1 MQLQLSLT
9 LADDL
14 YDLLLMSGEPA
25 DFLDAAQRLL
35 SLSEAPP
42 FLCRRIMDSLVADDE
57 RFCWSSP
64 TTLGLADWRLADP
77 DLADVAFVVVD
88 LETTGTKPGMA
99 KITEIGAVRIE
110 GLRSVATFE
119 TLVNPQRSIPPKII
133 EITGITPRM
142 LVGAPRI
149 EEVMPHFLDFL
160 DGAVIVAH
168 NTLFDLG
175 FLNYELSRLRG
186 RRLGE
191 GAIDTVPLARCAAPG
206 LPNYRLG
213 TVANALGSDTA
224 ANHRALADA
233 LATAHVFLTC
243 VGRLQERGIT
253 RLDEL
258 RSFVDP
264 GQKRD
269 RHKLALTRDIPRVPG
284 AYLFLDGDGTVL
296 YVGKADRLRDRVRSY
311 FLSNSAHPRK
321 VRQAIRRLQ
330 RVEWEA
336 TGSPLRAVV
345 REQELILAHRPS
357 CNVLGR
363 RPENYCYVKLG
374 GHGAGLRIYA
384 SDRPGAALNGATG
397 TRGTRRHPAGTSVSE
412 TPPQAARGAVMG
424 PFRGRSRVT
433 AALKLL
439 HRAYPVRQCR
449 GIANKG
455 PCVFGQTGR
464 CLSPCSGGEDQRRA
478 HDELAGA
485 LLYWLAG
492 GPDPAFG
499 EPLELAR
506 AHMAR
511 LAAQQRYEEAQEVR
525 EAMEDLATLR
535 RSYEAL
541 EEARNLRAAVV
552 WPGEKGDG
560 PPTLHLDIVW
570 EGMLVAST
578 RLDRS
583 TASLEIGRLVRS
595 LPAAHHNGD
604 GGAPDVHALVAVPQ
618 DELDLLLAVRRWLAD
633 APTSTIV
640 AFPSEG
646 DHETAREAW
655 RRSLVETALR
665 AFGT

>member
-14 YDLLLMSGEPA
+14 YDLLLMTGEPV
-25 DFLDAAQRLL
+25 DFLDAARRLL
-35 SLSEAPP
+35 ALREAPHA
-42 FLCRRIMDSLVADDE
+42 LCRRVMDTLVGDDR

-88 LETTGTKPGMA
+88 LETTGTKPGLA

-110 GLRSVATFE
+110 GLRPVATFE
-119 TLVNPQRSIPPKII
+119 TLVNPQRGIPPKII

-149 EEVMPHFLDFL
+149 EQVMPHFLDFL

-168 NTLFDLG
+168 NALFDLG
-175 FLNYELSRLRG
+175 FLNYELGRLRG
-186 RRLGE
+186 RRLGD
-191 GAIDTVPLARCAAPG
+191 GAIDTVPLSRCAAPG

-213 TVANALGSDTA
+213 TVADALGSDVA

-233 LATAHVFLTC
+233 QATAHVFLTC

-258 RSFVDP
+258 RSHVDP

-284 AYLFLDGDGTVL
+284 AYLFVDAEGTVL

-311 FLSNSAHPRK
+311 FLSNTDHSRR
-321 VRQAIRRLQ
+321 VRQAVRRLH

-363 RPENYCYVKLG
+363 KPENYCYVKLG
-374 GHGAGLRIYA
+374 GRGSGLRLYA
-384 SDRPGAALNGATG
+384 SDRRGGGRGAGAA
-397 TRGTRRHPAGTSVSE
+397 V
-412 TPPQAARGAVMG
+412 VVG

-433 AALKLL
+433 AALDLL

-449 GIANKG
+449 GATNDG
-455 PCVFGQTGR
+455 PCIFGQTRR
-464 CLSPCSGGEDQRRA
+464 CLSPCSGDPERRRD
-478 HDELAGA
+478 HDELVET
-485 LLYWLAG
+485 LLRWLTG
-492 GPDPAFG
+492 GPEPALGDPV
-499 EPLELAR
+499 ERSR
-506 AHMAR
+506 ALMAR
-511 LAAQQRYEEAQEVR
+511 LAAQQRYEDAQSIR
-525 EAMEDLATLR
+525 EALDDLVTIR
-535 RSYEAL
+535 RSYAAL
-541 EEARNLRAAVV
+541 QEARSLRAAVV
-552 WPGEKGDG
+552 WPERDGDG
-560 PPTLHLDIVW
+560 GPIVHLDIVW
-570 EGMLVAST
+570 QGALVASSA
-578 RLDRS
+578 LDPA

-595 LPAAHHNGD
+595 LPSPDGDTAAAHAETW
-604 GGAPDVHALVAVPQ
+604 APVAVAQ
-618 DELDLLLAVRRWLAD
+618 EELDLLLAVRRWLAD
-633 APTSTIV
+633 APPSAV
-640 AFPSEG
+640 VRFPAEVDSAA
-646 DHETAREAW
+646 AREEW
-655 RRSLVETALR
+655 RRGLVQAAWEALAR
-665 AFGT
+665 